1 MYVHKLIQ
9 TILKQKTTTN
19 HFKNFKNYLRNY
31 WKNFSYHSYQTGSK
45 KSMIGNE
52 FVFNNNVGLHY
63 KCHDISLNLKFCWFD
78 KMHKRHNKPKKR
90 QLIFQYQTINSFRY
104 FITVILNYKKIK
116 KCRERT
122 SKIKVARVVNSKL
135 TFTDKF
141 FYSLII
147 LTELCKI
154 RYRNWNKPLLFQS
167 NHVICLKKWELWPAA
182 TTIEFNIFCWNFDVS
197 Y

>member
-1 MYVHKLIQ
+1 MRYLTWKLEFVSNILSMVVNPQMYVHKLTQ

-19 HFKNFKNYLRNY
+19 HFKNFKNCLRNY
-31 WKNFSYHSYQTGSK
+31 WKNCSNHSYQTGSK

-104 FITVILNYKKIK
+104 FITVILNYKKIVE
-116 KCRERT
+116 REHQ
-122 SKIKVARVVNSKL
+122 KL
-135 TFTDKF
+135 RWLVW
-141 FYSLII
+141 LIQ
-147 LTELCKI
+147 
-154 RYRNWNKPLLFQS
+154 NWPLL
-167 NHVICLKKWELWPAA
+167 
-182 TTIEFNIFCWNFDVS
+182 TNFFIVW
-197 Y
+197 